1 MCIAI
6 RDFDTPW
13 DFDTPQDDIDYSYSY
28 NDLEYEDYPDE
39 HWDDEIKNITD
50 EDKEHK
56 KPDEVLNS

>member
-1 MCIAI
+1 M
-6 RDFDTPW
+6 

-50 EDKEHK
+50 EDIEHK
-56 KPDEVLNS
+56 KPDEVLNSKSSN